1 MNILKCYLLVAT
13 LSIVGCAEVS
23 FQTIPPNPTSK
34 TDVNVPEPQPEPQP
48 APPPSKLTTEDFN
61 FVNKKPELDILVVV
75 DNSTSM
81 YEEQQKLGTRLQ
93 SFTDALEEV
102 DWQIGVTTTDVQSV
116 AHGKKGELL
125 NFHNSS
131 SKVLTTKSADF
142 KNKFLKTVVR
152 KETLDCKPD
161 CPSSNEQP
169 LLATMLNIEKS
180 KSKTKQLYRENADLV
195 VVILTD
201 EDELSTGPSYAT
213 KPDEVIRT
221 FNNIWPNKNLS
232 AFGVIIE
239 PGDYDCLNSQ
249 ELDGQ
254 FATHVA
260 EFTHRTSG
268 KTVSI
273 CESDYAK
280 GMKDIGERARLL
292 INAITLKHTPK
303 LESVKVT
310 VDGEVYENWMLVG
323 QKLLIKDK
331 LKDGTPVKIQYEK
344 I

>member
-1 MNILKCYLLVAT
+1 MI
-13 LSIVGCAEVS
+13 
-23 FQTIPPNPTSK
+23 
-34 TDVNVPEPQPEPQP
+34 
-48 APPPSKLTTEDFN
+48 
-61 FVNKKPELDILVVV
+61 

-93 SFTDALEEV
+93 SFTDALEDV
-102 DWQIGVTTTDVQSV
+102 DWQIGVTTTDIQSV

-125 NFHNSS
+125 RFHNSS
-131 SKVLTTKSADF
+131 SKVLTSKHSDF

-152 KETLDCKPD
+152 QETLDCQPD

-169 LLATMLNIEKS
+169 LLATLLNIEKS

-195 VVILTD
+195 VVALTD
-201 EDELSTGPSYAT
+201 EDELSTGPSHAT
-213 KPDEVIRT
+213 KPQEVIST
-221 FNNIWPNKNLS
+221 FNTMWPNKNIS

-239 PGDYDCLNSQ
+239 PADYDCLNSQ

-254 FATHVA
+254 FATHIA
-260 EFTHRTSG
+260 ELAYKTSG

-292 INAITLKHTPK
+292 INAITLSNSPK
-303 LESVKVT
+303 LETLRVI
-310 VDGEVYENWMLVG
+310 VDGKE
-323 QKLLIKDK
+323 
-331 LKDGTPVKIQYEK
+331 
-344 I
+344 

>member
-1 MNILKCYLLVAT
+1 MIVAAFT
-13 LSIVGCAEVS
+13 FVGCAEVS
-23 FQTIPPNPTSK
+23 FETIPPNPTSK
-34 TDVNVPEPQPEPQP
+34 TDVDVPEPQPEPTPEPP
-48 APPPSKLTTEDFN
+48 ASKYTTEQFT
-61 FVNKKPELDILVVV
+61 FINKKPELDILVVV

-81 YEEQQKLGTRLQ
+81 YEEQQKLGARLE

-102 DWQIGVTTTDVQSV
+102 DWQIGVTTTDIQSV

-125 NFHNSS
+125 NIHNSS
-131 SKVLTTKSADF
+131 SNVLTSKNTNY

-152 KETLDCKPD
+152 QETLDCKPD

-180 KSKTKQLYRENADLV
+180 KSKTKQLYRQNADLV

-201 EDELSTGPSYAT
+201 EDELSTGPSDAT
-213 KPDEVIRT
+213 KPDEVIKT
-221 FNNIWPNKNLS
+221 FNSMWPNKNIS

-260 EFTHRTSG
+260 ELSHKTSG

-273 CESDYAK
+273 CENDYAN
-280 GMKDIGERARLL
+280 GMQDIGERARLL
-292 INAITLKHTPK
+292 INAIQLQHSPK
-303 LESVKVT
+303 VNSIEVK
-310 VDGEVYENWMLVG
+310 VDGETYKNWMLVG
-323 QKLLIKDK
+323 KKLLVRDK
-331 LKDGTPVKIQYEK
+331 LADGTKITIKYEK